1 MQAGTK
7 GQERRRTVAHMLLQ
21 CKTHK
26 NPRNQTLGNLS
37 RRHKPEAAIPRDPGS
52 LDGAGKHIQIVIY
65 RRDVAQ
71 RETNNGSAVVRMCTR
86 CKLARCRI
94 EAVLGI
100 EHKSD
105 LNILAGSR
113 RSAPYVLL

>member
-26 NPRNQTLGNLS
+26 DPRNQTLGNLS
-37 RRHKPEAAIPRDPGS
+37 RRHNPEAAVSKSQSPEILG
-52 LDGAGKHIQIVIY
+52 
-65 RRDVAQ
+65 
-71 RETNNGSAVVRMCTR
+71 
-86 CKLARCRI
+86 I

-100 EHKSD
+100 GNKSD